1 VRIRQFD
8 LVLRLF
14 DEFAISGIRP
24 DVYMNQI
31 DVYINNNLIH
41 LYGTCGYLN
50 LAQKIFEI
58 MPERS
63 VVSWNAIIDSY
74 VRLAEFDTALKLFG
88 EMLNMFEPDGYT
100 MQGII
105 Y

>member
-1 VRIRQFD
+1 MD
-8 LVLRLF
+8 
-14 DEFAISGIRP
+14 
-24 DVYMNQI
+24 
-31 DVYINNNLIH
+31 H
-41 LYGTCGYLN
+41 
-50 LAQKIFEI
+50 
-58 MPERS
+58 
-63 VVSWNAIIDSY
+63 AIIDSY